1 MATHFRTNG
10 QMKEAVQ
17 ERWELRDLQRA
28 VGGYIE
34 FLTLPDGSGF
44 CCNEEGKLHNLPINQ
59 AATAILR
66 LKWPENRDT
75 FVGDVLFF
83 SRSEMEAME

>member
-10 QMKEAVQ
+10 QIREAVQ
-17 ERWELRDLQRA
+17 PRWGLRDLQRA

-44 CCNEEGKLHNLPINQ
+44 CVNEEGKLHNLPENK

-66 LKWPENRDT
+66 LKWPQNGDVL
-75 FVGDVLFF
+75 VGDVLFF